1 MEQIDAILSSV
12 LEVKI
17 ENLQNEQTM
26 DDIAS
31 WDSLRQMDL
40 IAEIE
45 SKLKIELTF
54 DEIAEM
60 TSIGNIRTIISNKIA

>member
-1 MEQIDAILSSV
+1 MEQIDAIISSV